1 MDPVAPARQPTSI
14 VAAYRQRRF
23 AWLFVSMLVTLGA
36 GGTLN
41 TLAPK
46 YNPLQVLLGLNL
58 LAAIASVAHEG
69 NMRVPLLSLG
79 IAFVLVRG
87 LLATLGI
94 PGMLELSE
102 ALWVIAIVVTMAVAL
117 RHALGQGAVDR
128 ERIFAAL
135 DAYLLAGLLF
145 GVSYYTL
152 DRVWPSSF
160 GGTTPGMLELPRA
173 IYFSFVTIA
182 TLGYG
187 DVVPA
192 SPPAQGLA
200 IVEGVSGQMYLAV
213 LVARLVSLYAR
224 ERDV

>member
-1 MDPVAPARQPTSI
+1 MDSVEPIRHPTSI
-14 VAAYRQRRF
+14 VAAYRRRRF

-36 GGTLN
+36 GGTIHMLV
-41 TLAPK
+41 PK
-46 YNPLQVLLGLNL
+46 YNPLQLLLGLNL
-58 LAAIASVAHEG
+58 LAAIASSAHEG
-69 NMRVPLLSLG
+69 NLRVPLVLLG

-87 LLATLGI
+87 LQATLGI

-102 ALWVIAIVVTMAVAL
+102 ALWVMAIVLATAVAL

-145 GVSYYTL
+145 GVVYWTL
-152 DRVWPSSF
+152 DRVVPSSF
-160 GGTTPGMLELPRA
+160 GGVTHGALELPQA